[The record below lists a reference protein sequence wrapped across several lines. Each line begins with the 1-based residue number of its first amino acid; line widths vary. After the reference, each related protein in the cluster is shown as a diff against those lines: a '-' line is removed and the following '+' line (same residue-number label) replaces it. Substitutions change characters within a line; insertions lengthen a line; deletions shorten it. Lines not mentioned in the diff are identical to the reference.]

1 MACIYIR
8 HNVLFSNEP
17 NITGPPNGYTC
28 GVRVRVQGQLDF
40 MIVNCYTPQPCTSFD
55 WLTELGG
62 KGRCLVT
69 GDFNVR
75 DSSWE
80 RDYESSSSTLTA
92 QIDNSDFIVLNDG
105 SFTRTPD
112 RSDQRPSA
120 IDLTLVT
127 PDTAS
132 GAEWEVGAD
141 SLSSDHLPITVSFV
155 FSAEKET
162 PATTSKYNYDLANW
176 DLFRNLLGTAE
187 INVGDADLDEVNRR
201 IVSSI
206 LEAAREAIPVTGG
219 GLSRSNSNPWW
230 NKECE
235 EAVRLKRVMY
245 RHYSKDQNAETHTP
259 LTCTELRRAL
269 ASIKKVK
276 VSTGVDTVS
285 YRMLKEA
292 PESFL
297 KILLDFFQRCWDG
310 GTIPAGWKHA
320 IVVPI
325 HKHGKPRKELGSY
338 RPISLTSHLG
348 KVYERVIKNR
358 LEYYCESKKVFPV
371 CQAGFRRGRGVTD
384 HLVKLG
390 EHVGR
395 AIGRRKVLLT
405 CFFDISRAY
414 DQVWHAKLL
423 QKLNKIGISGNMYN
437 YIRSFLS
444 DRSKQVRWKGAT
456 STTKGVSMGV
466 PQGSVIAPLLFNIM
480 VHDVDTA
487 VKGKVV
493 LTMYADDLAIWTDT
507 HIRRL
512 HTNSSWVKQSMKLFQ
527 EAVDGVVHFMQVNG
541 FALSSQ
547 KTVFVPFHTNTSQ
560 NTEVHIRVNGQSIIA
575 SKEVKYLGVHFT
587 RWGRTNQQVAHN
599 ARNASRALN
608 VIKVLY
614 AQPWANTPKILVNV
628 VRALV
633 RSRLSYGLEAMPHLS
648 KTGLARL
655 TAIEVRGLRLALGL
669 PQSVPQCLVYREA
682 GLLPFR
688 RHIQLVC
695 SKYVFRCQTIDN
707 STVDEITATFRKP
720 SRLQSY
726 SSICDLVCDLV
737 RSAGL
742 DGVEVATRPMH
753 PYPPWL
759 MERAHVEVDME
770 GLMKD
775 QNPLV
780 LAVTARLCLE
790 EKYQRHL
797 KIFTD
802 GSVMEDGAA
811 GAAFVIPEFNNLT
824 HSYSLPAVSVFTA
837 ELLAISMAL
846 QHISAI
852 PVTPFAIVICSDSK
866 AALTAIK
873 SDSQNAREDL
883 VREIA
888 TTTHQLITRGTEVR
902 FQWVPAHVCL
912 SGNEKAD
919 RAAKRGAK
927 GVDSSTVTMKIG
939 LADVYAE
946 LTKQAWKQ
954 WEKEF
959 HPMATAKEWDDTSPP
974 CRTGVFFPGIPT
986 YLARIMH
993 RLHVGVWRCMCV
1005 PTKCECGMSVSFHHV
1020 IFSCT
1025 SCSDHFQPLTGKLR
1039 SVGLPLCTK
1048 SLAVCDQREGW
1059 SLLRA
1064 AARLVYTCPLAA
1076 YL

>member
-1 MACIYIR
+1 MLGWGHNSRGVETR
-8 HNVLFSNEP
+8 HCRPHPQTRQTEEGARQLQTHLP
-17 NITGPPNGYTC
+17 DIPPRES
-28 GVRVRVQGQLDF
+28 VR
-40 MIVNCYTPQPCTSFD
+40 
-55 WLTELGG
+55 
-62 KGRCLVT
+62 T
-69 GDFNVR
+69 GDQEQTRILLWVQESVPRVPGRFPTGTGCHRPPGETGWARREGNREEKGPTDVLLWHLPCLR
-75 DSSWE
+75 PGLACQAATETQQDRNFWQHVQLHQILPE
-80 RDYESSSSTLTA
+80 R
-92 QIDNSDFIVLNDG
+92 QIDAGQVEG
-105 SFTRTPD
+105 SHVD
-112 RSDQRPSA
+112 HQR
-120 IDLTLVT
+120 
-127 PDTAS
+127 
-132 GAEWEVGAD
+132 
-141 SLSSDHLPITVSFV
+141 
-155 FSAEKET
+155 
-162 PATTSKYNYDLANW
+162 SKYG
-176 DLFRNLLGTAE
+176 R
-187 INVGDADLDEVNRR
+187 
-201 IVSSI
+201 SS
-206 LEAAREAIPVTGG
+206 
-219 GLSRSNSNPWW
+219 
-230 NKECE
+230 
-235 EAVRLKRVMY
+235 
-245 RHYSKDQNAETHTP
+245 
-259 LTCTELRRAL
+259 
-269 ASIKKVK
+269 
-276 VSTGVDTVS
+276 
-285 YRMLKEA
+285 
-292 PESFL
+292 
-297 KILLDFFQRCWDG
+297 
-310 GTIPAGWKHA
+310 
-320 IVVPI
+320 
-325 HKHGKPRKELGSY
+325 
-338 RPISLTSHLG
+338 
-348 KVYERVIKNR
+348 
-358 LEYYCESKKVFPV
+358 
-371 CQAGFRRGRGVTD
+371 
-384 HLVKLG
+384 
-390 EHVGR
+390 
-395 AIGRRKVLLT
+395 
-405 CFFDISRAY
+405 
-414 DQVWHAKLL
+414 
-423 QKLNKIGISGNMYN
+423 GIC
-437 YIRSFLS
+437 
-444 DRSKQVRWKGAT
+444 DR
-456 STTKGVSMGV
+456 
-466 PQGSVIAPLLFNIM
+466 PLLFNIM
-480 VHDVDTA
+480 VHDVDIA

-493 LTMYADDLAIWTDT
+493 LTMNADDLAIWTDT

-512 HTNSSWVKQSMKLFQ
+512 HTNSSWVKQSRKLFQ

-560 NTEVHIRVNGQSIIA
+560 NTEVHIRVNGQSIFA

-599 ARNASRALN
+599 AR
-608 VIKVLY
+608 
-614 AQPWANTPKILVNV
+614 NTPKILVNV

-695 SKYVFRCQTIDN
+695 SKYVFRCQTVDN

-737 RSAGL
+737 PSAGL

-759 MERAHVEVDME
+759 LERAHVEVDME
-770 GLMKD
+770 GLKKD

-790 EKYQRHL
+790 EKYQHHL

-852 PVTPFAIVICSDSK
+852 PVTPFAIVTCSDSK

-927 GVDSSTVTMKIG
+927 GLDSSTVTMKIG

-974 CRTGVFFPGIPT
+974 CRAGVFFPGVPT

-1020 IFSCT
+1020 MFSCT

-1048 SLAVCDQREGW
+1048 SLAVCDQLEGW